1 MVPCSKSSLL
11 IRLSKSRCFTC
22 LLQHLYLLQFVCL
35 FNLSLLFFA
44 HVSLSFALGPS
55 ISQVDMEREGGQ
67 SIVHNTTKYLFSKIL
82 EPGDMTHIRGG
93 GSKFPTKKLS
103 TWFMYEP
110 SEKSKLSFL
119 PSKSIYF
126 SNNCIC
132 DDITIRYNH
141 RIWLCWASFIVLRND
156 V

>member
-55 ISQVDMEREGGQ
+55 INQVDMERGGVSQQ
-67 SIVHNTTKYLFSKIL
+67 STILQNIYLVKFWSLVTGCIVHAHKRRRVKISNKKYPRGLCMSHLRSQSCRFCRPSPFISQTTVFAMI
-82 EPGDMTHIRGG
+82 
-93 GSKFPTKKLS
+93 
-103 TWFMYEP
+103 
-110 SEKSKLSFL
+110 
-119 PSKSIYF
+119 
-126 SNNCIC
+126 
-132 DDITIRYNH
+132 
-141 RIWLCWASFIVLRND
+141 
-156 V
+156 